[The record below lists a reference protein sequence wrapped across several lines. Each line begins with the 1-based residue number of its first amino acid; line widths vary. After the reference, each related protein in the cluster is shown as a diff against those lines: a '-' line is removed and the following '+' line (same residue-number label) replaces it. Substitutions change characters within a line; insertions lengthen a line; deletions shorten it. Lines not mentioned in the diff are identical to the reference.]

1 MRRIVHALLVG
12 SLAFGLVAAAASG
25 ATMGLVLEDV
35 IRVGTGDARATV
47 NVIER
52 ACEGDY
58 DIFWDYAA
66 DGETIQGFSAYRT
79 PQEEPDEGLTF
90 CAGRSFVLQVSDGM
104 GGWIEL
110 EVTTSTL
117 TDENGGIQGALFSAV
132 EGVRFEDGD
141 EVRLVIGPQAAT
153 YFNG

>member
-1 MRRIVHALLVG
+1 MRRLIHALLVG

-52 ACEGDY
+52 ACEGAY
-58 DIFWDYAA
+58 EIFWEYAE
-66 DGETIQGFSAYRT
+66 DSVTILGFSAYRT
-79 PQEEPDEGLTF
+79 PEDEPDEGLAF
-90 CAGRSFVLQVSDGM
+90 CAGRSFVLQLSDGM

-110 EVTTSTL
+110 DVSTSTL
-117 TDENGGIQGALFSAV
+117 TDENGGILGARFSTL
-132 EGVRFEDGD
+132 EGIQFEDGD
-141 EVRLVIGPQAAT
+141 EVRLVIGPEAAT
-153 YFNG
+153 Y

>member
-1 MRRIVHALLVG
+1 MRRLIHALLVG

-58 DIFWDYAA
+58 EIFWEYAA
-66 DGETIQGFSAYRT
+66 DGVTIQGFSAYRT
-79 PQEEPDEGLTF
+79 PEDEPDAGLAF
-90 CAGRSFVLQVSDGM
+90 CAGRSFVLQLSDGM

-110 EVTTSTL
+110 DVSTGTL
-117 TDENGGIQGALFSAV
+117 TDENGGILGARFSAL
-132 EGVRFEDGD
+132 EGIQFEDGD
-141 EVRLVIGPQAAT
+141 EVRLVIGPEAAT
-153 YFNG
+153 Y